1 MADVEGPVE
10 FGNGCNAVTS
20 INLAQR
26 FGSGKDERS
35 SSWSGRLNF
44 REGLHAAECEP

>member
-10 FGNGCNAVTS
+10 FGNGCNAVIG
-20 INLAQR
+20 INLAQS

-35 SSWSGRLNF
+35 NSWGVTLW
-44 REGLHAAECEP
+44 PP